1 MKEGVFSTMRNL
13 KTILLHVLWLAAAVM
28 LVVSGIGILC
38 DSSNIMTT
46 VANWIGIVMILS
58 GLMQL
63 GVTVLMR
70 ATIFGDRA
78 FFTKGMMTLLI
89 GVIILLKPIIAS
101 TILWVLL
108 SVMVLVDGISLASAA
123 LAMRKDG
130 IRGRQGLLAAGV
142 LEAVLGVCCLLN
154 PDIVGL
160 AVGIIIGVGLIY
172 EGLALAGTWFVG
184 MKWRGLL

>member
-1 MKEGVFSTMRNL
+1 MRNL
-13 KTILLHVLWLAAAVM
+13 RTILLHVLWLAAAVM

-38 DSSNIMTT
+38 DSSSVMTT

-58 GLMQL
+58 GLMQV
-63 GVTVLMR
+63 GVTALMR
-70 ATIFGDRA
+70 TTIFGDRA
-78 FFTKGMMTLLI
+78 FFTKGMMTLLV